1 MSVTFNTPIRVFK
14 RNNPTNDGTIAPDN
28 TGAVQCAQQD
38 YIDPITATRLAGA
51 IPTYAVGTTTAAPFV
66 IPAGAIVNHIY
77 FLQTSAPSALTG
89 GVITV
94 AIAGVDVGTIT
105 PTTTGGRIAIS
116 FTVTAAVAAV
126 LANVGSTDATVTFTA
141 TAITAITGTLAGTF
155 DIQYTSRNPD
165 GSIIA
170 YGAGYTNN

>member
-28 TGAVQCAQQD
+28 TGAVQVAQQD
-38 YIDPITATRLAGA
+38 FIAPITATRLAGA
-51 IPTYAVGTTTAAPFV
+51 IPVFAVGTTTAAPTV
-66 IPAGAIVNHIY
+66 IPAGSIINHIF

-94 AIAGVDVGTIT
+94 NVAGVDIGTIT
-105 PTTTGGRIAIS
+105 PTTTGGRIGIA
-116 FTVTAAVAAV
+116 FTNTAAVATV
-126 LANVGSTDATVTFTA
+126 LNNVGTTDATVTFTA

-155 DIQYTSRNPD
+155 DIQYTARNPD

-170 YGAGYTNN
+170 YGAGLTNN